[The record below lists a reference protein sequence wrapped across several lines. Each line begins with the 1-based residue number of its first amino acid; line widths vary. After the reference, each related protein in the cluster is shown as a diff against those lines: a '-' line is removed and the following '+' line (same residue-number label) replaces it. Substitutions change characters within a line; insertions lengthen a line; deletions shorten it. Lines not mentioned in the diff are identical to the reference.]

1 MNSSTESEKSPP
13 VKKQSKNTQNT
24 VGKKSKSTKVYYYT
38 YYFCLHFKIPHNFEN
53 DFYLFQ
59 NFKDSSSSSNNNRS
73 QSNKPVP
80 DQVLKKRR
88 LAANARE
95 RRRMDMLNKGFDR

>member
-24 VGKKSKSTKVYYYT
+24 VGKKSKSTKVYLLFLFT
-38 YYFCLHFKIPHNFEN
+38 FNCTQFWKW
-53 DFYLFQ
+53 FYLFQ
-59 NFKDSSSSSNNNRS
+59 NFKDNSSSSNNNRS